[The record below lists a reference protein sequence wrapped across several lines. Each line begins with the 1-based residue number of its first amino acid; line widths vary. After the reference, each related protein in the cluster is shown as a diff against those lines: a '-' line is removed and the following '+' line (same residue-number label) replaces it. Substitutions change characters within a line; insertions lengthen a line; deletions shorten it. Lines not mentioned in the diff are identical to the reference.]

1 MKQALR
7 MRPTKISGK
16 RQPSLPGIKEPLRE
30 FGGGLL
36 KNSHAKVK
44 RPIACRRPMHV
55 VLRSSRSRGARSLL
69 SPRRA
74 GRIQGILH
82 IQAERF
88 RVKLMKI
95 ANAGNHLHLVVK
107 AQTVEGFKGFLRA
120 VAGAIAKFCRGLE
133 AREMNAIEARERRTG
148 GVVVRGMDVAM
159 GAKNPGAIR
168 KAEGGVIAANTK
180 TAGHDYGSDGQNAQ
194 KAEAKNLKAAD
205 HEPASDGRKR
215 WESNR
220 QNQLAAETVSKQ
232 PETQPNK
239 KEKFWDQRPFTKI
252 LEWGR
257 MHRAALKYLTQNM
270 LEAIGFIPYQERR
283 QNKVLMDNQKR
294 LRGRR
299 QKLKTKLFE
308 TIST

>member
-1 MKQALR
+1 MKR
-7 MRPTKISGK
+7 KSKTTPKK
-16 RQPSLPGIKEPLRE
+16 QPSLPGIKEPLRE

-55 VLRSSRSRGARSLL
+55 VLRSSRSRGTRSLL

-88 RVKLMKI
+88 QVKLMKI
-95 ANAGNHLHLVVK
+95 ANAGNHLHLVVRAK
-107 AQTVEGFKGFLRA
+107 TVEGFKGFLRA
-120 VAGAIAKFCRGLE
+120 VTGAIAKFCRGLE

-148 GVVVRGMDVAM
+148 GVVA
-159 GAKNPGAIR
+159 AET
-168 KAEGGVIAANTK
+168 KATGQK
-180 TAGHDYGSDGQNAQ
+180 HSSDGQRAQ
-194 KAEAKNLKAAD
+194 KAEAKSLKAAG
-205 HEPASDGRKR
+205 HELASDGRKR

-283 QNKVLMDNQKR
+283 LARERTRSRWAD
-294 LRGRR
+294 RGRSQSGGGR
-299 QKLKTKLFE
+299 WKRGLGQPEAFE
-308 TIST
+308 TI

>member
-1 MKQALR
+1 MMKPQVKVSR
-7 MRPTKISGK
+7 K
-16 RQPSLPGIKEPLRE
+16 RQPFLPGIKEPLRE
-30 FGGGLL
+30 FGGSLL

-88 RVKLMKI
+88 QVKLMKI

-107 AQTVEGFKGFLRA
+107 AKTVEGFKGFLRA
-120 VAGAIAKFCRGLE
+120 VTGAIAKFCRGLE
-133 AREMNAIEARERRTG
+133 AREMNAIETRERQAG
-148 GVVVRGMDVAM
+148 GVVRDLDVPM
-159 GAKNPGAIR
+159 GARNPGAMR

-180 TAGHDYGSDGQNAQ
+180 TAGQVPGSDGQRAQ
-194 KAEAKNLKAAD
+194 KAEAKSLKAAG
-205 HEPASDGRKR
+205 HELVSHGR
-215 WESNR
+215 SA
-220 QNQLAAETVSKQ
+220 NQS
-232 PETQPNK
+232 PNI

-283 QNKVLMDNQKR
+283 LARERTRSRKAERSPEASQRARATDGK
-294 LRGRR
+294 
-299 QKLKTKLFE
+299 
-308 TIST
+308 